1 MLPVPWDSWVVELN
15 AELVGA
21 PKTLTGCWLA
31 APKPDPVVEPPN
43 SPVPVVAAPKG
54 ALLAPPN
61 KPPEVLAA
69 GAPKPPNPVEA
80 PAVVVLPPNIPPLL
94 VAVLAPKAGLLAPK
108 ALLAVFVVPKP
119 VPIEELSLGDYPA

>member
-1 MLPVPWDSWVVELN
+1 M
-15 AELVGA
+15 
-21 PKTLTGCWLA
+21 
-31 APKPDPVVEPPN
+31 APKPDPAVEPPN
-43 SPVPVVAAPKG
+43 SPVPVVALPKG

-69 GAPKPPNPVEA
+69 GVPKPPKPVED

-108 ALLAVFVVPKP
+108 ALLAVLVAPKP
-119 VPIEELSLGDYPA
+119 VPIEEFSLGDYPSLGDMV